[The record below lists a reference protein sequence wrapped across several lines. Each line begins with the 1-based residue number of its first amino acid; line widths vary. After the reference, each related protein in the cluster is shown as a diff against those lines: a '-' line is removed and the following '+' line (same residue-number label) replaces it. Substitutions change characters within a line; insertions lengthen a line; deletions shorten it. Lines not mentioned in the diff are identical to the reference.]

1 MEKQQADRIIT
12 EYLYKI
18 HGFAIKKCYSTDEAE
33 ELSAEIIKEVYLSL
47 LKAQEVRNLEGY
59 IWRICKHTYS
69 KHVTSKKKHESISI
83 DDMEIP
89 FLQDFSAGDV
99 NEEVLK
105 LRREIA
111 FLTAK
116 RREIVFLFYYENKSI
131 SYISHY
137 LGIPVGTVKWHLNK
151 SRTEIKEGLFM
162 ERKIG
167 KLGLAPVKA
176 VNLGHDGNP
185 DPNTNTATEFYLGEI
200 LNLNIVYSVY
210 FSPKTKEEI
219 AQELGITPVFIEDK
233 IKFLEDNGFLVRT
246 ANNHYTT
253 YVNFSPRTY
262 SRELTE
268 RKAQLQLKIAEKLAE
283 EYVPLVR
290 EAIADIKDI
299 YIPSGNRELLEAAAI
314 FYGIRNHCNIP
325 LKKDLSNYVIKT
337 TLGGEFIAHVSLEQH
352 QADPDYQPTLDLSIY
367 GTCGDMNRSSEK
379 YPFVHSWSIDSK
391 FDSREGYWQNNQT
404 RDYEYLYEFMQ
415 GALTDTTANAEKL
428 KRLRERK
435 YITEDNQVNIMVMK
449 NQEARNVFHND
460 FFCKIPELSESFKK
474 QYANIALE
482 YAMQE
487 AKNYPPQMQDLIIH
501 DSVNQFIG
509 STVAVMVMDI
519 LYGTGTFKPLTEDER
534 VTANLIM
541 FSDVLPQ

>member
-18 HGFAIKKCYSTDEAE
+18 HGFAIKKCYSTNEAE

-47 LKAQEVRNLEGY
+47 LKTQEICNLEGY
-59 IWRICKHTYS
+59 IWRICEHTYY
-69 KHVTSKKKHESISI
+69 KYVASKKKYESISI
-83 DDMEIP
+83 DNMEIP
-89 FLQDFSAGDV
+89 FLQDFSSEDV
-99 NEEVLK
+99 TEEVMK

-137 LGIPVGTVKWHLNK
+137 LGIPEGTVKWHLNK

-176 VNLGHDGNP
+176 VSLGHNGNP
-185 DPNTNTATEFYLGEI
+185 DPNTNTATEFYLGDI

-210 FSPKTKEEI
+210 FSPKSKEEI
-219 AQELGITPVFIEDK
+219 AQELGITLVFIEDR

-246 ANNHYTT
+246 DKNHYTT
-253 YVNFSPRTY
+253 YVKFSPRTY
-262 SRELTE
+262 SRELME

-290 EAIADIKDI
+290 ESIADIKDI

-314 FYGIRNHCNIP
+314 FFGIHNRCNLP
-325 LKKDLSNYVIKT
+325 LQKNLSNYVIKT
-337 TLGGEFIAHVSLEQH
+337 TLGGDFIAIVSLEQ
-352 QADPDYQPTLDLSIY
+352 QQTDPDYQPALDLSIY
-367 GTCGDMNRSSEK
+367 STCGDMNRSSEK
-379 YPFVHSWSIDSK
+379 YPVVHSWSVDSK

-415 GALTDTTANAEKL
+415 GTLTDTTANVEKL

-435 YITEDNQVNIMVMK
+435 YITEHNQINIMIMK
-449 NQEARNVFHND
+449 NQESNVFKND
-460 FFCKIPELSESFKK
+460 FFQKIPELSEEFKK

-519 LYGTGTFKPLTEDER
+519 LYGTGTFKSLTEDER